1 MSTTEFPNTIGMA
14 GAIFDNDDGA
24 EDDDGN
30 DDVNSNDDDNG
41 NDDDDGTDD
50 DDDDGG
56 NFLWQRQ
63 KSDPRGPLWSATG
76 GERVPGSYK
85 EALA

>member
-1 MSTTEFPNTIGMA
+1 MFKYVNYWISQYHWDDSGDLYDGDVCI
-14 GAIFDNDDGA
+14 DNDDG
-24 EDDDGN
+24 DDDG
-30 DDVNSNDDDNG
+30 
-41 NDDDDGTDD
+41 DGTDD
-50 DDDDGG
+50 DNDDDG

>member
-14 GAIFDNDDGA
+14 VAIFDNDDGA

-30 DDVNSNDDDNG
+30 DDVNDDD
-41 NDDDDGTDD
+41 
-50 DDDDGG
+50 G

>member
-1 MSTTEFPNTIGMA
+1 MFKYVKYWISQYHWDGSGDLYDDDVCI
-14 GAIFDNDDGA
+14 DNDDG
-24 EDDDGN
+24 DDDC
-30 DDVNSNDDDNG
+30 NDDDNG
-41 NDDDDGTDD
+41 TGDD
-50 DDDDGG
+50 DDDDG